1 MSAADQ
7 ERAEWHDVMA
17 LADLDPELPE
27 PVRVAG
33 RALALF
39 VIDGRVHATDC
50 HCSHMRARLTDGYV
64 EGDTVECPLHQSRFH
79 IPTGR
84 VLSAPA
90 TRDIRTFE
98 TREIGGR
105 VFVRMP
111 TGDDEGAERNS
122 RH

>member
-1 MSAADQ
+1 
-7 ERAEWHDVMA
+7 MA

-39 VIDGRVHATDC
+39 VIGGRVHATDC

-64 EGDTVECPLHQSRFH
+64 QGDTVECPLHQSRFH

-98 TREIGGR
+98 TRETDGR
-105 VFVRMP
+105 IFVRMP
-111 TGDDEGAERNS
+111 TAGDEGAERTPRHS
-122 RH
+122 RPPD